1 MLAGALSRQ
10 LLQAITRRHQK
21 IFDPL
26 GGVQD
31 QEFLE
36 RRSLESRREAPRP
49 LAEEDGLSVVVAE
62 CAYHR
67 RR

>member
-1 MLAGALSRQ
+1 
-10 LLQAITRRHQK
+10 
-21 IFDPL
+21 
-26 GGVQD
+26 
-31 QEFLE
+31 
-36 RRSLESRREAPRP
+36 LESRREAPRP